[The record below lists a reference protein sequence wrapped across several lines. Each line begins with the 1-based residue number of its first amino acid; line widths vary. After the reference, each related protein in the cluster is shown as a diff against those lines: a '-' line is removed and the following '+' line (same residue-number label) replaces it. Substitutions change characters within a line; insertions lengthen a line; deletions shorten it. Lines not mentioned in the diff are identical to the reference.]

1 MKFHSVSHEG
11 SGIVM
16 DVYTNQPGLEVYSG
30 WFVDVP
36 VGKHGHTYI
45 RGAGLG
51 LEAQNYPDAP
61 NHVSLMYFIGYLHKN
76 MMVYL
81 IAQSC

>member
-1 MKFHSVSHEG
+1 MSHEG

-61 NHVSLMYFIGYLHKN
+61 NHVSLMYFMFN
-76 MMVYL
+76 V
-81 IAQSC
+81 IAQFSHSNKNCPVYDKK